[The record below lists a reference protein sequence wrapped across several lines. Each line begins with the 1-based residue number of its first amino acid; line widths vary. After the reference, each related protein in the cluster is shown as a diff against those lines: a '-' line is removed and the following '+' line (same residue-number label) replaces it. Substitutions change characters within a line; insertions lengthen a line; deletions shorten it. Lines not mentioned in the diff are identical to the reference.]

1 MPDPTPDSMSDPAP
15 STPPAAPAEPAASS
29 TPAAAAAASPKQEDR
44 VILVSYPKIVFLYP
58 TLIMA
63 LIAWITMCFASL
75 DSTTAHVVAW
85 LFLFVL
91 GTNAAVISFD
101 FPRSTSL
108 TLFFI
113 GMALVLAFALVTT
126 FFKNVLPFVAD
137 NFAKIQPTADATFYA
152 IVFAMLAVIY
162 VFVLINRKFDYWEVK
177 PNELLHHHGLMS
189 DLERFSAPSL
199 KIDKEINDV
208 FEFLLLGSGRLILHP
223 SNAPRA
229 IVLENVLRINRKET
243 EITRMLSALQV
254 QVREA

>member
-1 MPDPTPDSMSDPAP
+1 MSTDANSAAP
-15 STPPAAPAEPAASS
+15 EPAAPNSSAKALRAE
-29 TPAAAAAASPKQEDR
+29 ER

-58 TLIMA
+58 TLIVSLIAAITMA
-63 LIAWITMCFASL
+63 LVDPA
-75 DSTTAHVVAW
+75 STTANAMAW

-91 GTNAAVISFD
+91 GSNAAVISFD
-101 FPRSTSL
+101 FPRGTSL

-113 GMALVLAFALVTT
+113 GTAIALAFALVTIY
-126 FFKNVLPFVAD
+126 FPNVMPFVTD
-137 NFAKIQPTADATFYA
+137 NIARIHPYANATFYA
-152 IVFAMLAVIY
+152 LIFGTLSIIY
-162 VFVLINRKFDYWEVK
+162 IFVMINRKFDYWEVK

-229 IVLENVLRINRKET
+229 IVLENVLNISRKER

-254 QVREA
+254 QVREAD